1 MQVWLVE
8 NQNLDGSSKLE
19 GLLRQ
24 MEKTPGSGLR
34 LVGVSRFQSE
44 PGLTLRTCLPD
55 PLDVLVINEPNWLE
69 EPGAQEVFGLELAMI
84 VISTAKAA
92 EHLRP
97 LATQYPVTFVSPTL
111 DEDGM
116 CLALKTALTGQQRET
131 HWKDKVARLQ
141 QRLSDR
147 ILIERAKGVLV
158 QLLKISEE
166 DAYKRLR
173 LQSRR
178 QRRQIRDIA
187 QWVLDTHSLYAPG
200 SNGFGEFLKEEPER
214 EPETHAE
221 PGS

>member
-8 NQNLDGSSKLE
+8 DQNLEGTSKLE
-19 GLLRQ
+19 ELLRQ
-24 MEKTPGSGLR
+24 MENRPGSRTR
-34 LVGVSRFQSE
+34 LVGVSRFQAE
-44 PGLTLRTCLPD
+44 TALTLHKCVPGL
-55 PLDVLVINEPNWLE
+55 LDVLVINEPTWLE
-69 EPGAQEVFGLELAMI
+69 EAGAQEVFGLELAM
-84 VISTAKAA
+84 VVVSTAKAA
-92 EHLRP
+92 EDLPP
-97 LATQYPVTFVSPTL
+97 LASQYPVTFASPAL

-116 CLALKTALTGQQRET
+116 WLALKTALAGQQREA

-173 LQSRR
+173 IQSRR

-214 EPETHAE
+214 EPERRAE